1 MLRPLFLSVIAL
13 IVFAPPANAACSGPL
28 GNAGDIVFN
37 SDYHIM
43 QYCDNTNWI
52 TMGAS
57 KPFSSDTGC
66 LDPVGVAGDMFYNG
80 AQRLMQYCNGEEWIG
95 VGDSSANACTG
106 GGTCA
111 SPSGNEGDMLYNAD
125 HGVMQYC
132 NGNAWI
138 SMKGEVS
145 KICNTS
151 ACPATGLVGY
161 WPFNE
166 GSGAVAYDA
175 TGNNNNGAI
184 TGATWSSGKFG
195 GALNFDGVDDF
206 VVIPDAATLRGD
218 QDLTIALWI
227 KPVSGTGQQKF
238 ITKSWNGSDKDW
250 ELSMNTTNRF
260 YWESEVSGSGYLQT
274 SPVNSFMPAKWSH
287 VAAVLN
293 KTGDILTL
301 YVDGAQVGQDT
312 TFGANSDGT
321 HASTINVGRR
331 YYSGGG
337 TASLYFPGEIDDI
350 RIYNRA
356 LSAPEIA
363 SIYNGGGG
371 CP

>member
-1 MLRPLFLSVIAL
+1 MLRPLFFSVFAL
-13 IVFAPPANAACSGPL
+13 IFLAAPANAACSGPA
-28 GNAGDIVFN
+28 GSAGDVVFN
-37 SDYHIM
+37 SDHHVM
-43 QYCDNTNWI
+43 QYCDNANWI

-66 LDPVGVAGDMFYNG
+66 VDPTGVAGDMFYNG
-80 AQRLMQYCNGEEWIG
+80 AKRLMQYCNGEEWIG

-106 GGTCA
+106 GGTCSNPA
-111 SPSGNEGDMLYNAD
+111 GNEGDMLYNTA
-125 HGVMQYC
+125 HSVMQYC

-138 SMKGEVS
+138 AMKGGTS

-151 ACPATGLVGY
+151 ACPATDLVGY

-166 GSGAVAYDA
+166 GSGATAYDA
-175 TGNNNNGAI
+175 TGNNNNGTI

-195 GALNFDGVDDF
+195 NALSFDGVDDF
-206 VVIPDAATLRGD
+206 VVIPDAATFRGN
-218 QDLTIALWI
+218 QNLTISLWV
-227 KPVSGTGQQKF
+227 KPTSGASQQKF
-238 ITKSWNGSDKDW
+238 ITKSWDGNFKDW
-250 ELSMNTTNRF
+250 ELSINPTNRLV
-260 YWESEVSGSGYLQT
+260 WESEISGSGYSET
-274 SPVNSFMPAKWSH
+274 SPTDSLLVPQWSH

-293 KTGDILTL
+293 KTGDSLTL
-301 YVDGAQVGQDT
+301 YVNGVQVVQDT

-331 YYSGGG
+331 YYSGVG
-337 TASLYFPGEIDDI
+337 TNTAYFPGEVDDI